1 MKPPRENP
9 PPPVRLPPEGR
20 VSVTDPR
27 SNSFAKLFEH
37 PALQKMPAIACLE
50 GYGNGLV
57 NEYTRSCLLELVK
70 LCTKLAD
77 RITELEREK
86 DTHQ

>member
-9 PPPVRLPPEGR
+9 QPPEGR
-20 VSVTDPR
+20 VSVTDTR

-70 LCTKLAD
+70 LCTRLAD
-77 RITELEREK
+77 RVTELEREK
-86 DTHQ
+86 DTNQ